1 MGVTNASEDVKQIAA
16 ALQLPSFINTR
27 LAPVMQHEQEEE
39 EEAVAAFEQ
48 QQQHQPAEPMES
60 VSMEPTGSISAL
72 DAEPMV
78 LTGSVRS
85 GQQVFAQNKSLVVLG
100 NVSSGAEVMAD
111 GDVYVMGSLKG
122 RALAGIG
129 GNVGARIVCQ
139 RFDAELISI
148 AHHFTTC
155 DDLESLGLGQL
166 HRATSVSLRDDQL
179 YFEST

>member
-27 LAPVMQHEQEEE
+27 LSPAMEH
-39 EEAVAAFEQ
+39 EEAAAAAFE
-48 QQQHQPAEPMES
+48 PSEPMES
-60 VSMEPTGSISAL
+60 VSMEPTGSIAAL

-111 GDVYVMGSLKG
+111 GDVYVMGTLKG

-155 DDLESLGLGQL
+155 DDLKSLGLATL
-166 HRATSVSLRDDQL
+166 HRATSVCLRDDQL
-179 YFEST
+179 YFESTC